1 MAEELDYR
9 EEYLEGSVNIYLK
22 GELDIYSSEGFKE
35 KLYNAADNTDAD
47 LKIHCDNLRYID
59 STGLGIFVGALKR
72 IKAKNKN
79 IILINLKDNLKKL
92 FIITGLDKVFIIEE
106 WRNG

>member
-1 MAEELDYR
+1 MKMAEELGYR
-9 EEYLEGSVNIYLK
+9 EEHKESSVDIYLA

-35 KLYNAADNTDAD
+35 RLYKTADTADVD
-47 LKIHCDNLRYID
+47 LKIHCGDLKYID

-72 IKAKNKN
+72 VKAKNKD
-79 IILINLKDNLKKL
+79 IFLINLKDNIKKL

-106 WRNG
+106 

>member
-1 MAEELDYR
+1 MAEELGYR
-9 EEYLEGSVNIYLK
+9 EEHTGGSVDIYLA

-35 KLYNAADNTDAD
+35 KLYNTADTTDVD

-72 IKAKNKN
+72 VKGKNKN

-106 WRNG
+106 